1 MVVWAGWAGWVGWA
15 AVVGLPGAVASAQF
29 YSVGHAAGST
39 ESSGVALSSDG
50 MVAVGY
56 STPSLIGYTWT
67 RSGGRVD
74 FGSAAGMPV
83 ARSGGISGDG
93 RVIVGTSYTQGGS
106 QIAFRW
112 SGPGTF
118 QTLGTVSSFYSR
130 THAVDASAD
139 GGVIVGYANDRFEGM
154 SVPFRWTAGGG
165 MQSLGAFPGAA
176 LTEATAV
183 SDDGRVICGTSVGQ
197 RSYGW
202 TWTEEG
208 GYEVLPVL
216 DGTDGQ
222 SFAYGMNRLGSAV
235 VGTAGFEAYSAMWRG
250 GEVIRLGDV
259 AGRPFTP
266 YAVDDLGTVA
276 VGITDGGA
284 SHWATVWTQARG
296 AELLSDYLAANG
308 VEIPT
313 GVSLLS
319 CTAVSADGRTFTG
332 TAVSHDGPATAFG
345 YVVTIPAP
353 GVLVVAAWGLL
364 SAGARRRGKGQTGRA
379 VDHRAGR
386 NGPPAFR
393 RGARSGNR
401 WSEDQQPASKA
412 ATKSS

>member
-1 MVVWAGWAGWVGWA
+1 MRYIPFMMRACGMAVWV
-15 AVVGLPGAVASAQF
+15 AVVGLPATASAQF

-50 MVAVGY
+50 TVAVGY

-67 RSGGRVD
+67 LSGGRVD

-93 RVIVGTSYTQGGS
+93 QVVVGTSYTQGGS
-106 QIAFRW
+106 QLAFRW

-130 THAVDASAD
+130 THAIDASGD
-139 GGVIVGYANDRFEGM
+139 GSVIVGYANDRFEGM
-154 SVPFRWTAGGG
+154 SVPFRWTAAGGI
-165 MQSLGAFPGAA
+165 QSLGAFPGAA
-176 LTEATAV
+176 KTEATAV
-183 SDDGRVICGTSVGQ
+183 SDDGRIISGTSVGQ
-197 RSYGW
+197 QSYGW
-202 TWTEEG
+202 TWTEER
-208 GYEVLPVL
+208 GYEALPTL

-222 SFAYGMNRLGSAV
+222 SFAYGMNRLGTVV

-266 YAVDDLGTVA
+266 RSVDDLGTVV
-276 VGITDGGA
+276 VGITDGA
-284 SHWATVWTQARG
+284 QHWATVWTQARG
-296 AELLSDYLAANG
+296 AELLADYLAANG
-308 VEIPT
+308 VAIPD
-313 GVSLLS
+313 GVSLLE
-319 CTAVSADGRTFTG
+319 CTAVSADGHTFTG
-332 TAVSHDGPATAFG
+332 TAISRDGPATAFG

-364 SAGARRRGKGQTGRA
+364 SAGARRRTL
-379 VDHRAGR
+379 
-386 NGPPAFR
+386 
-393 RGARSGNR
+393 S
-401 WSEDQQPASKA
+401 
-412 ATKSS
+412 